1 MGEPRTPAIRL
12 SSRKDWDD
20 EVRKTFIQLY
30 VVEEK
35 SLPQVMV
42 RMEELLGFSAT
53 YDLDPSPS
61 SPWPCVHILQKMTSS
76 LQGATV

>member
-1 MGEPRTPAIRL
+1 MGESRTPAIRL

-20 EVRKTFIQLY
+20 EARKTFIQLY

-42 RMEELLGFSAT
+42 RMEEVLGFSAK
-53 YDLDPSPS
+53 YDPDPSPGL
-61 SPWPCVHILQKMTSS
+61 PWPCVRVL
-76 LQGATV
+76 